1 MGYAVIQT
9 VPEYHPAGDPTRT
22 STEFIHWIFGTAE
35 DANTHKDDLLLANA
49 AKKGADVTL
58 TVREVEEE
66 PWTAGGLAKEKPVK
80 KEEPQ

>member
-35 DANTHKDDLLLANA
+35 DANTHKDDLLISKSDA
-49 AKKGADVTL
+49 VIV
-58 TVREVEEE
+58 VREVEEE
-66 PWTAGGLAKEKPVK
+66 QWTAGGLAKEKPTK